1 MGRKK
6 SFLILLIIFSLLFS
20 FVVPINKSLGVTSI
34 SVKVSPNI
42 VTLAAEY
49 RISFVTGKTLKGS
62 AGDWVRI
69 DFPNNFLL
77 PCNCG
82 GTGWS
87 PSDFIINGVSPTY
100 KPEGSNTDNQKHV
113 EIELPSG
120 LVIGAGEKVNIIIK
134 ASAKVKNPPEP
145 GEYKLGIYTSQES
158 TEFYSPPFKIVY
170 SHVKNVVASLSSDI
184 IGTST
189 AVAVSF
195 TTGELGDLAG
205 ADDPN
210 RIADTISLVL
220 PSGFKVPSFISSD
233 EINIRVNG
241 SNNTPKKTSVK
252 GNTIVCTVP
261 KDIPANTQVT
271 VEVSEQAGIV
281 NPDTPGLYKIKVH
294 TSKEKDDVESNAIE
308 IKDKP
313 YVRTK
318 FIVTPSFPDGKN
330 DFYITQPIVILVG
343 ETNTGD
349 PITTYYKIDDG
360 NYVTSVS
367 GAQIVVDYGVHKISY
382 YSTAGNIVEK
392 VHTQVI
398 KFDNAAP
405 VLTINSPQSGSYA
418 KSSECTITGSVKDDY
433 LDKLLINGNK
443 VEVLSDGSFSYKVN
457 LNPGKNV
464 FKILAEDMAGNK
476 TERDIS
482 VIYDTTV
489 PKISLASPQNW
500 QEFKEP
506 DVTVSGTVSPPEH
519 IKLTINGNP
528 VDVMADGSF
537 TYSIMLEKPGMYAI
551 KVVAE
556 YEFSG
561 KKAEQDVVIIYKPVK
576 KITVLL
582 KIGSKV
588 ITIDGKQKVMDV
600 APYIEPST
608 GRTLVPIR
616 FISEA
621 FGADVEW
628 EPEFKVVTIRLNDT
642 VIKLQVG
649 NSMAIVNGSK
659 VQLDQPP
666 VIKDNRTMVPLRF
679 ISEAFGATVEWF
691 PDTREVKIVYEED

>member
-1 MGRKK
+1 MKK
-6 SFLILLIIFSLLFS
+6 KKNLFILLIIFSLLFS
-20 FVVPINKSLGVTSI
+20 FVVPINRSLGVTSI
-34 SVKVSPNI
+34 TVKVSPNI

-49 RISFVTGKTLKGS
+49 DISFVTGKTLKGS

-69 DFPNNFLL
+69 DFPDGFLL

-120 LVIGAGEKVNIIIK
+120 LVINAGEKVKIIIK
-134 ASAKVKNPPEP
+134 PSAKVKNPPDP
-145 GEYKLGIYTSQES
+145 GDYKLGVYTSQES
-158 TEFYSPPFKIVY
+158 TEFYSPPFKIVN
-170 SHVKNVVASLSSDI
+170 SHVKNVVASLSSNI
-184 IGTST
+184 ISTST
-189 AVAVSF
+189 GVAVSF
-195 TTGELGDLAG
+195 MTGELGDLAG
-205 ADDPN
+205 AEDPN
-210 RIADTISLVL
+210 RISDTISLVF
-220 PSGFKVPSFISSD
+220 PKEFKLPSFISSS

-241 SNNTPKKTSVK
+241 SNNSPSKTSVK
-252 GNTIVCTVP
+252 GTTIVCTVP

-271 VEVSEQAGIV
+271 VEISEQAGIV

-294 TSKEKDDVESNAIE
+294 TSKEKDNVESNAIE

-318 FIVTPSFPDGKN
+318 FIVSPSFPDGKN
-330 DFYITQPIVILVG
+330 DFYITQPIVILIG
-343 ETNTGD
+343 ETNTGK
-349 PITTYYKIDDG
+349 PVTTYYKIDDG
-360 NYVTSVS
+360 DYVTSAS
-367 GAQIVVDYGVHKISY
+367 GAQIVVNYGVHKISY
-382 YSTAGNIVEK
+382 YSTSNNIVEK
-392 VHTQVI
+392 VHTRVI
-398 KFDNAAP
+398 KFDNVAP
-405 VLTINSPQSGSYA
+405 ILSVSSPENGSYA
-418 KSSECTITGSVKDDY
+418 KDEECTIAGSAKDDY
-433 LDKLLINGNK
+433 LDKVLINGNK
-443 VEVLSDGSFSYKVN
+443 VELLSDGSFSYKVK

-464 FKILAEDMAGNK
+464 FKVIAEDMAGNR

-482 VIYDTTV
+482 VTYDTTV
-489 PKISLASPQNW
+489 PKISLTSPQNW
-500 QEFKEP
+500 QEFKDP
-506 DVTVSGTVSPPEH
+506 DVTVSGVVSPVEH

-537 TYSIMLEKPGMYAI
+537 TYNITLEKPGMYAI

-556 YEFSG
+556 YELSG
-561 KKAEQDVVIIYKPVK
+561 RKAEQDVLVIYKPVK

-628 EPEFKVVTIRLNDT
+628 EPEFKVVTIKLNDT

-649 NSMAIVNGSK
+649 NSIATVNGNK